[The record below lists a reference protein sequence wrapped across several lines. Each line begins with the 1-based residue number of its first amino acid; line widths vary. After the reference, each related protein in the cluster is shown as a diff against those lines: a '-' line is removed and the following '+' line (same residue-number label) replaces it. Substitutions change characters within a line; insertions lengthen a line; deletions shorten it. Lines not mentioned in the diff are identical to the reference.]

1 MSVSRCRFIR
11 VQVWPIAAQSAAQGN
26 LKSYL
31 FILLQELTMT
41 EAPQT
46 LSVERVA
53 RTEWITFQ
61 RTDQLNAM
69 SMQMLREMADA
80 LEAAIAD
87 DAIRAIVLTGSGR
100 AFCAGAD
107 LKEVAGA
114 RHEPGESD
122 LLDLVE
128 HTFGLMRH
136 GPKPVIAAVNG
147 LAMAGG
153 LEMVMACD
161 LVFAAESA
169 QIGDAHSNFGVFPG
183 AGGAAILPRRIGLNR
198 AKYLL
203 FSGENVSAREM
214 MEWGLVNKVVAD
226 AQLRETVQAF
236 TDKLTD
242 KSPAVLRRM
251 KAVAN
256 RSMNV
261 DEPAA
266 LAEEMLNLRAHMRS
280 WDMREGLTAFNEK
293 RKPQFRGY

>member
-1 MSVSRCRFIR
+1 
-11 VQVWPIAAQSAAQGN
+11 
-26 LKSYL
+26 
-31 FILLQELTMT
+31 MT
-41 EAPQT
+41 ETPST
-46 LSVERVA
+46 LTVERVA
-53 RTEWITFQ
+53 RTEWIALQ
-61 RTDQLNAM
+61 RTEQLNAM
-69 SMQMLREMADA
+69 SMQMLRDMTNA

-87 DAIRAIVLTGSGR
+87 DAVRAIVLTGSGR

-107 LKEVAGA
+107 LKEVASA
-114 RHEPGESD
+114 SHEPGEPD

-128 HTFGLMRH
+128 HTFGLIRH

-153 LEMVMACD
+153 LEMVMSCD

-169 QIGDAHSNFGVFPG
+169 QMGDAHSNFGVFPG
-183 AGGAAILPRRIGLNR
+183 AGGAAILPRRVGLNR

-236 TDKLTD
+236 ADKLSD

-251 KAVAN
+251 KSVAN
-256 RSMNV
+256 RSLNV

-280 WDMREGLTAFNEK
+280 WDMHEGLAAFNEK
-293 RKPQFRGY
+293 RKPRFRGY

>member
-1 MSVSRCRFIR
+1 MST
-11 VQVWPIAAQSAAQGN
+11 WEAQ
-26 LKSYL
+26 LPEPYH
-31 FILLQELTMT
+31 
-41 EAPQT
+41 T
-46 LSVERVA
+46 LSVDRVA

-61 RTDQLNAM
+61 RTDQMNAM
-69 SMQMLREMADA
+69 SMRMLREMTAA
-80 LEAAIAD
+80 LEGAMAD
-87 DAIRAIVLTGSGR
+87 DGVRAIVLTGSGR

-114 RHEPGESD
+114 RPEPGEPD
-122 LLDLVE
+122 LLDLVDRA
-128 HTFGLMRH
+128 FGLIRN

-169 QIGDAHSNFGVFPG
+169 RLGDAHSNFGVFPG

-203 FSGENVSAREM
+203 FSGETVPAREM
-214 MEWGLVNKVVAD
+214 MDWGLVNKVVPDAD
-226 AQLRETVQAF
+226 LRQTVQAF
-236 TDKLTD
+236 TDTLSD

-280 WDMREGLTAFNEK
+280 WDMREGLTAFAEK

>member
-1 MSVSRCRFIR
+1 
-11 VQVWPIAAQSAAQGN
+11 
-26 LKSYL
+26 
-31 FILLQELTMT
+31 MT
-41 EAPQT
+41 EVPRT

-53 RTEWITFQ
+53 GTEWITFQ

-69 SMQMLREMADA
+69 SMQMLRELTAA
-80 LEAAIAD
+80 LETATAD
-87 DAIRAIVLTGSGR
+87 DAVRAIVLTGSGR

-114 RHEPGESD
+114 KNEPGEPD
-122 LLDLVE
+122 LLDLVD
-128 HTFGLMRH
+128 HTFGLMRK

-169 QIGDAHSNFGVFPG
+169 KLGDAHSNFGVFPG

-203 FSGENVSAREM
+203 FSGENVSARDM
-214 MEWGLVNKVVAD
+214 MDWGLVNKVVAD
-226 AQLRETVQAF
+226 DELRNAVQAF
-236 TDKLTD
+236 TDRLAD

-256 RSMNV
+256 RSLDV
-261 DEPAA
+261 DETAA
-266 LAEEMLNLRAHMRS
+266 LADEMLNLRAHMRS
-280 WDMREGLTAFNEK
+280 WDMQEGLSAFNEK
-293 RKPQFRGY
+293 RKPRFRGY

>member
-1 MSVSRCRFIR
+1 L
-11 VQVWPIAAQSAAQGN
+11 AA
-26 LKSYL
+26 
-31 FILLQELTMT
+31 T
-41 EAPQT
+41 PQT
-46 LSVERVA
+46 LTVERVT

-61 RTDQLNAM
+61 RTDQMNAM
-69 SMQMLREMADA
+69 SMQMLRDMTTA

-87 DAIRAIVLTGSGR
+87 DAVRAIVLTGSGR

-107 LKEVAGA
+107 LKEVASA
-114 RHEPGESD
+114 SHEPGEPD

-169 QIGDAHSNFGVFPG
+169 QMGDAHSNFGVFPG
-183 AGGAAILPRRIGLNR
+183 AGGAAILPRRVGLNR

-236 TDKLTD
+236 ADKLSD

-251 KAVAN
+251 KTVAN
-256 RSMNV
+256 RSLNV

-280 WDMREGLTAFNEK
+280 WDMREGLTAFVEK

>member
-1 MSVSRCRFIR
+1 MSRFSRVR
-11 VQVWPIAAQSAAQGN
+11 VPSIATRSVGKSKPK
-26 LKSYL
+26 LK
-31 FILLQELTMT
+31 IIIVLQEVTMT
-41 EAPQT
+41 EAPKT

-53 RTEWITFQ
+53 GTEWITFQ

-80 LEAAIAD
+80 LETAIAD
-87 DAIRAIVLTGSGR
+87 NAIRAIVLTGSGR

-114 RHEPGESD
+114 RHEPGEPD

-169 QIGDAHSNFGVFPG
+169 QLGDAHSNFGVFPG
-183 AGGAAILPRRIGLNR
+183 AGGAAILPRRVGLNR

-203 FSGENVSAREM
+203 FSGENISAQDM
-214 MEWGLVNKVVAD
+214 MDWGLENKVVPD
-226 AQLRETVQAF
+226 AELRDAVQAF
-236 TDKLTD
+236 TDRLAY

-256 RSMNV
+256 RSLNV
-261 DEPAA
+261 DETAA

-280 WDMREGLTAFNEK
+280 WDMREGLAAFSEK
-293 RKPQFRGY
+293 RKPRFRGY

>member
-1 MSVSRCRFIR
+1 M
-11 VQVWPIAAQSAAQGN
+11 A
-26 LKSYL
+26 
-31 FILLQELTMT
+31 
-41 EAPQT
+41 EAPRT
-46 LSVERVA
+46 LSLERVGQ
-53 RTEWITFQ
+53 TEWITFQ
-61 RTDQLNAM
+61 RTDQMNAI
-69 SMQMLREMADA
+69 SMQMLHEMTQAIENAMSDDSVR
-80 LEAAIAD
+80 AIA
-87 DAIRAIVLTGSGR
+87 LTGTGR

-114 RHEPGESD
+114 KHAPGEPD
-122 LLDLVE
+122 LLDLVD
-128 HTFGLMRH
+128 HAFGLMRN

-169 QIGDAHSNFGVFPG
+169 QLGDAHSNFGVFPG

-214 MEWGLVNKVVAD
+214 MDWGLVNKVVPDAD
-226 AQLRETVQAF
+226 LRNAVQVF
-236 TDKLTD
+236 TNKLSD

-256 RSMNV
+256 RSLNV
-261 DEPAA
+261 DETAA

-280 WDMREGLTAFNEK
+280 WDMREGLTAFAEK
-293 RKPQFRGY
+293 RKPKFRGY

>member
-1 MSVSRCRFIR
+1 
-11 VQVWPIAAQSAAQGN
+11 
-26 LKSYL
+26 
-31 FILLQELTMT
+31 MT
-41 EAPQT
+41 EEKQT
-46 LSVERVA
+46 LFVERVA
-53 RTEWITFQ
+53 KTEWITFQ
-61 RTDQLNAM
+61 RTEQLNAM
-69 SMQMLREMADA
+69 STQMLREIAAA
-80 LEAAIAD
+80 LESALAD
-87 DAIRAIVLTGSGR
+87 DAVRTIVLTGSGR

-114 RHEPGESD
+114 KHAPGEPD
-122 LLDLVE
+122 LLDLVD

-169 QIGDAHSNFGVFPG
+169 QLGDAHSNFGVFPG

-203 FSGENVSAREM
+203 FSGENVSARDM
-214 MEWGLVNKVVAD
+214 MDWGLVNKVVAD
-226 AQLRETVQAF
+226 EELRDAVQEF
-236 TDKLTD
+236 TDKLAD

-256 RSMNV
+256 RSLDV
-261 DEPAA
+261 DETAA
-266 LAEEMLNLRAHMRS
+266 LSEEMLNLRAHMRS
-280 WDMREGLTAFNEK
+280 WDMHEGLSAFNEK

>member
-1 MSVSRCRFIR
+1 MTDSV
-11 VQVWPIAAQSAAQGN
+11 PT
-26 LKSYL
+26 
-31 FILLQELTMT
+31 LT
-41 EAPQT
+41 
-46 LSVERVA
+46 LERVA
-53 RTEWITFQ
+53 RTQWITFR
-61 RTDQLNAM
+61 RTDQLNAL
-69 SMQMLREMADA
+69 SMQMLREMTAA

-87 DAIRAIVLTGSGR
+87 EEVRAIVLTGAGR

-114 RHEPGESD
+114 THEPGEPD
-122 LLDLVE
+122 LLDLVDRA
-128 HTFGLMRH
+128 FGLMRH

-169 QIGDAHSNFGVFPG
+169 QLGDAHSNFGVFPG

-203 FSGENVSAREM
+203 FSGENVSARVM
-214 MEWGLVNKVVAD
+214 MDWGLVNTVVPDD
-226 AQLRETVQAF
+226 ALRAEVQAF
-236 TDKLTD
+236 TDRLSD

-256 RSMNV
+256 RALDL
-261 DEPAA
+261 DERAA
-266 LAEEMLNLRAHMRS
+266 LAEEMLNLKAHMRS
-280 WDMREGLTAFNEK
+280 WDMREGLAAFVEK

>member
-1 MSVSRCRFIR
+1 
-11 VQVWPIAAQSAAQGN
+11 
-26 LKSYL
+26 
-31 FILLQELTMT
+31 MT
-41 EAPQT
+41 EDPET
-46 LSVERVA
+46 LSLERVS
-53 RTEWITFQ
+53 RTEWITLR
-61 RTDQLNAM
+61 RTGQMNAM
-69 SMQMLREMADA
+69 SMRMLDEIAEALTRAMAD
-80 LEAAIAD
+80 D
-87 DAIRAIVLTGSGR
+87 DVRAVVLTGSGR

-114 RHEPGESD
+114 QMKPGESD
-122 LLDLVE
+122 LLDRVD
-128 HTFGLMRH
+128 HTFGLMRS

-169 QIGDAHSNFGVFPG
+169 QMGDAHSNFGVFPG
-183 AGGAAILPRRIGLNR
+183 AGGAAILPRRVGLNR

-203 FSGENVSAREM
+203 FSGQNVSAREM

-226 AQLRETVQAF
+226 EALRDTVQAF
-236 TDKLTD
+236 TDKLAE

-256 RSMNV
+256 RAMNV

-280 WDMREGLTAFNEK
+280 WDIQEGLTAFAEK

>member
-1 MSVSRCRFIR
+1 
-11 VQVWPIAAQSAAQGN
+11 
-26 LKSYL
+26 
-31 FILLQELTMT
+31 MT

-46 LSVERVA
+46 LSVERID
-53 RTEWITFQ
+53 RTEWIIFRRAVQ
-61 RTDQLNAM
+61 MNAM
-69 SMQMLREMADA
+69 SMRMLREMTTA

-87 DAIRAIVLTGSGR
+87 DGVRAIVLTGSGR

-114 RHEPGESD
+114 QHEPGEPD
-122 LLDLVE
+122 LLDLVD

-136 GPKPVIAAVNG
+136 GPKPVVAAVNG

-169 QIGDAHSNFGVFPG
+169 QFGDAHANFGVFPG
-183 AGGAAILPRRIGLNR
+183 AGGAAVLPRRIGLNR

-203 FSGENVSAREM
+203 FSGKNVSAQQM
-214 MEWGLVNKVVAD
+214 MDWGLVNEVVAD
-226 AQLRETVQAF
+226 AELRGAVQAF
-236 TDKLTD
+236 TDALSD

-251 KAVAN
+251 KTVAN
-256 RSMNV
+256 RCLDV
-261 DEPAA
+261 DEAAA

-280 WDMREGLTAFNEK
+280 WDMREGLTAFIEK

>member
-1 MSVSRCRFIR
+1 
-11 VQVWPIAAQSAAQGN
+11 
-26 LKSYL
+26 
-31 FILLQELTMT
+31 MT
-41 EAPQT
+41 EAPPT
-46 LSVERVA
+46 LSVERMS
-53 RTEWITFQ
+53 RTEWITLQ
-61 RTDQLNAM
+61 RTDQMNAM
-69 SMQMLREMADA
+69 SMQMLHEMTTA
-80 LEAAIAD
+80 LENAMSD
-87 DAIRAIVLTGSGR
+87 DAVRAIVLTGSGR

-114 RHEPGESD
+114 NHEPGQPD
-122 LLDLVE
+122 LLDLVD
-128 HTFGLMRH
+128 HTFGLMRD

-169 QIGDAHSNFGVFPG
+169 KLGDAHSNFGVFPG

-203 FSGENVSAREM
+203 FSGENVSAQDM
-214 MEWGLVNKVVAD
+214 MDWGLVNKVVPD
-226 AQLRETVQAF
+226 AELHDAVQAF
-236 TDKLTD
+236 TDKLAD

-251 KAVAN
+251 KTVAN
-256 RSMNV
+256 RSLDV
-261 DEPAA
+261 DEAAA
-266 LAEEMLNLRAHMRS
+266 LSEEMLNLRAHMRS

>member
-1 MSVSRCRFIR
+1 
-11 VQVWPIAAQSAAQGN
+11 
-26 LKSYL
+26 
-31 FILLQELTMT
+31 MT
-41 EAPQT
+41 QAPKT

-61 RTDQLNAM
+61 RTDQMNAM
-69 SMQMLREMADA
+69 STQMLREMTMA
-80 LEAAIAD
+80 LEAAMAD
-87 DAIRAIVLTGSGR
+87 DAVRAVVLTGSGR

-114 RHEPGESD
+114 THEPGEPD
-122 LLDLVE
+122 LLDLVD

-169 QIGDAHSNFGVFPG
+169 KLGDAHSNFGVFPG

-203 FSGENVSAREM
+203 FSGENISAREM
-214 MEWGLVNKVVAD
+214 MDWGLVNTVVPD
-226 AQLRETVQAF
+226 AELHDAVQAF
-236 TDKLTD
+236 TDKLAD

-251 KAVAN
+251 KTVAN
-256 RSMNV
+256 RSLNV
-261 DEPAA
+261 DETAA

-293 RKPQFRGY
+293 RKPRFRGY

>member
-1 MSVSRCRFIR
+1 
-11 VQVWPIAAQSAAQGN
+11 
-26 LKSYL
+26 
-31 FILLQELTMT
+31 MT
-41 EAPQT
+41 EAPKT

-53 RTEWITFQ
+53 GTEWITFQ

-69 SMQMLREMADA
+69 SMQMLREMAGA

-87 DAIRAIVLTGSGR
+87 NAVRAIVLTGSGR

-114 RHEPGESD
+114 KHEPGEPD

-169 QIGDAHSNFGVFPG
+169 QLGDAHSNFGVFPG
-183 AGGAAILPRRIGLNR
+183 AGGAAILPRRVGLNR
-198 AKYLL
+198 AKFLL
-203 FSGENVSAREM
+203 FSGENISAQDM
-214 MEWGLVNKVVAD
+214 MDWGLVNKVVPD
-226 AQLRETVQAF
+226 AELRDAVQAF
-236 TDKLTD
+236 TDRLAD

-256 RSMNV
+256 RSLDV
-261 DEPAA
+261 DETAA
-266 LAEEMLNLRAHMRS
+266 LSEEMLNLRAHMRS
-280 WDMREGLTAFNEK
+280 LDMREGLSAFNEK

>member
-1 MSVSRCRFIR
+1 
-11 VQVWPIAAQSAAQGN
+11 
-26 LKSYL
+26 
-31 FILLQELTMT
+31 MT
-41 EAPQT
+41 EVPKT

-53 RTEWITFQ
+53 GTEWITFQ

-87 DAIRAIVLTGSGR
+87 NAVRAIVLTGSGR

-114 RHEPGESD
+114 KHVPGEPD

-161 LVFAAESA
+161 LV
-169 QIGDAHSNFGVFPG
+169 
-183 AGGAAILPRRIGLNR
+183 
-198 AKYLL
+198 
-203 FSGENVSAREM
+203 
-214 MEWGLVNKVVAD
+214 
-226 AQLRETVQAF
+226 
-236 TDKLTD
+236 
-242 KSPAVLRRM
+242 
-251 KAVAN
+251 
-256 RSMNV
+256 
-261 DEPAA
+261 
-266 LAEEMLNLRAHMRS
+266 
-280 WDMREGLTAFNEK
+280 
-293 RKPQFRGY
+293 

>member
-1 MSVSRCRFIR
+1 
-11 VQVWPIAAQSAAQGN
+11 
-26 LKSYL
+26 
-31 FILLQELTMT
+31 MT
-41 EAPQT
+41 EAPLT
-46 LSVERVA
+46 LSVERVE
-53 RTEWITFQ
+53 RTEWITLQ
-61 RTDQLNAM
+61 RTKQLNAM

-80 LEAAIAD
+80 LENAIAD
-87 DAIRAIVLTGSGR
+87 DAVRAIVLTGSGR

-114 RHEPGESD
+114 SHKPGEPD

-147 LAMAGG
+147 LALAGG

-169 QIGDAHSNFGVFPG
+169 QMGDAHSNFGVFPG

-198 AKYLL
+198 AKFLL
-203 FSGENVSAREM
+203 FSGENVSAQDM
-214 MEWGLVNKVVAD
+214 MDWGLVNMVVPD
-226 AQLRETVQAF
+226 AELHDAVQAF
-236 TDKLTD
+236 TDRLAD
-242 KSPAVLRRM
+242 KSPALLRRM
-251 KAVAN
+251 KTVAN
-256 RSMNV
+256 RSLNV

-280 WDMREGLTAFNEK
+280 WDMREGLTAFSEK

>member
-1 MSVSRCRFIR
+1 
-11 VQVWPIAAQSAAQGN
+11 
-26 LKSYL
+26 
-31 FILLQELTMT
+31 MT

-46 LSVERVA
+46 LTVERVA
-53 RTEWITFQ
+53 RTEWITLQ

-80 LEAAIAD
+80 LETAIAD
-87 DAIRAIVLTGSGR
+87 DTVRAIVLTGSGR

-114 RHEPGESD
+114 SHEPGEPD

-169 QIGDAHSNFGVFPG
+169 QMGDAHSNFGVFPG
-183 AGGAAILPRRIGLNR
+183 AGGAAILPRRVGLNR

-226 AQLRETVQAF
+226 AQLREAVQAF
-236 TDKLTD
+236 TDKLSD

-251 KAVAN
+251 KTVAN
-256 RSMNV
+256 RSLNV
-261 DEPAA
+261 DETAA

-280 WDMREGLTAFNEK
+280 WDMHEGLAAFVEK

>member
-1 MSVSRCRFIR
+1 MQR
-11 VQVWPIAAQSAAQGN
+11 
-26 LKSYL
+26 KSPQKTRRKTNNMYNY
-31 FILLQELTMT
+31 QELSMS
-41 EAPQT
+41 EAKQT
-46 LSVERVA
+46 LFVERVEK
-53 RTEWITFQ
+53 TEWITFQ
-61 RTDQLNAM
+61 RTEQLNAM
-69 SMQMLREMADA
+69 STQMLREMAAA
-80 LEAAIAD
+80 LESALAD
-87 DAIRAIVLTGSGR
+87 DGVRTIVLTGSGR

-114 RHEPGESD
+114 KHAPGEPD
-122 LLDLVE
+122 LLDLVD

-169 QIGDAHSNFGVFPG
+169 QLGDAHSNFGVFPG

-203 FSGENVSAREM
+203 FSGENVSARDM
-214 MEWGLVNKVVAD
+214 MDWGLVNKVVAD
-226 AQLRETVQAF
+226 EDLRQAVQVF
-236 TDKLTD
+236 TDRLAE

-251 KAVAN
+251 KTVAN
-256 RSMNV
+256 RSLDV
-261 DEPAA
+261 DETAA
-266 LAEEMLNLRAHMRS
+266 LSEEMLNLRAHMRS
-280 WDMREGLTAFNEK
+280 WDMHEGLSAFNEK